1 MMVTVIGAGSFGT
14 AIAQVI
20 SRNSDRV
27 CLMARRPEAAEAIN
41 RTHENSAYHPGVK
54 LRENIE
60 AVLMDTSVLRE
71 SEYVFL
77 AVPSGNLRSIVG
89 SLKNCLEDKK
99 IVSCIKG
106 IEHPGLKTMTSVIRE
121 ETDSRTVFSISGP
134 NFADELIRGMTSGI
148 TIGADSRHA
157 EQIAELLRSPTII
170 LDHSENIEGVEFCGI
185 LKNVYAVAMGIL
197 DGQITGENH
206 KYSLLTLCFR
216 EMNWI
221 LNEMG
226 YSELHDR
233 FCGFGDFLLTSTT
246 DKSRNRTLGLML
258 GKKMRL
264 SEDSTI
270 TIESLRSIRAIRDL
284 TEGLDLPVLEMVY
297 RTMQEPE
304 NVNIYIRDFQERVSR
319 PELHGPADE

>member
-1 MMVTVIGAGSFGT
+1 MKVTVIGAGSFGT
-14 AIAQVI
+14 AISQVLAI
-20 SRNSDRV
+20 NTEKV
-27 CLMARRPEAAEAIN
+27 HLMARRPQIADTIN
-41 RTHENSAYHPGVK
+41 KKHENTAYHPGVK

-60 AVLMDTSVLRE
+60 AVLMDRNEIIDE

-77 AVPSGNLRSIVG
+77 AVPSGNLRKILR
-89 SLKNCLEDKK
+89 SLESNLEDKK

-106 IEHPGLKTMTSVIRE
+106 IEHPSLKPMSSVIRE
-121 ETDSRTVFSISGP
+121 ETGSTTVFSISGP
-134 NFADELIRGMTSGI
+134 NFADELIRGITSGI
-148 TIGADSRHA
+148 TIGADASYA
-157 EQIAELLRSPTII
+157 DEISGLLRAPGII

-206 KYSLLTLCFR
+206 RYSLLTLCFR
-216 EMNWI
+216 EMTHI

-226 YSELHDR
+226 YGELHDR
-233 FCGFGDFLLTSTT
+233 FCGFGDFLLTAST

-270 TIESLRSIRAIRDL
+270 TIESLRSIKAIREL
-284 TEGLDLPVLEMVY
+284 TDDIDLPVLEMVH
-297 RTMQEPE
+297 RTMEEPE
-304 NVNIYIRDFQERVSR
+304 KVNIYIREFQDRIFRGMEF
-319 PELHGPADE
+319 

>member
-14 AIAQVI
+14 AIAQVL
-20 SRNSDRV
+20 SWNAERV
-27 CLMARRPEAAEAIN
+27 RLMARRSEVVENIN
-41 RTHENSAYHPGVK
+41 RTRENSAYHPGVK
-54 LRENIE
+54 LRDNIE
-60 AVLMDTSVLRE
+60 ATLMDGSVLEE
-71 SEYVFL
+71 SEYVFM
-77 AVPSGNLRSIVG
+77 AVPSGNLRSIVR
-89 SLKNCLEDKK
+89 SMNSSLEDKK

-106 IEHPGLKTMTSVIRE
+106 IEHPGLKTMSSVIRE
-121 ETDSRTVFSISGP
+121 ETGSRTVFSISGP

-148 TIGADSRHA
+148 TVGASTRYA
-157 EQIAELLRSPTII
+157 REIAGLLKSPRII
-170 LDHSENIEGVEFCGI
+170 LDHSENVEGVEFCGI

-206 KYSLLTLCFR
+206 RHSLLTLCFR
-216 EMNWI
+216 EMNLI

-226 YSELHDR
+226 YGELHDR

-270 TIESLRSIRAIRDL
+270 TIESLRSIRAIREL
-284 TEGLDLPVLEMVY
+284 TEGLELPVLEMVY

-304 NVNIYIRDFQERVSR
+304 NVNLYIREFQDRISR
-319 PELHGPADE
+319 PEF

>member
-1 MMVTVIGAGSFGT
+1 MIVSIIGAGSFGT

-20 SRNSDRV
+20 SWNAEKV
-27 CLMARRPEAAEAIN
+27 YLMARRPEAVDAIN
-41 RTHENSAYHPGVK
+41 RTHENSTYHPGVK

-60 AVLMDTSVLRE
+60 AVLMDGSVLE
-71 SEYVFL
+71 QSDYIFL
-77 AVPSGNLRSIVG
+77 AVPSGNLRSIVR
-89 SLKNCLEDKK
+89 SLNSSLRNKK

-106 IEHPGLKTMTSVIRE
+106 IEHPGLKTMTSIIRE
-121 ETDSRTVFSISGP
+121 ETESRTVFSISGP

-148 TIGADSRHA
+148 TIGSDSRHA
-157 EQIAELLRSPTII
+157 GELADLLRSPAII
-170 LDHSENIEGVEFCGI
+170 LDHSENVEGVEFCGI

-206 KYSLLTLCFR
+206 RHSLLTLCFR
-216 EMNWI
+216 EMNCI

-270 TIESLRSIRAIRDL
+270 TIESLRSIRAIREL
-284 TEGLDLPVLEMVY
+284 TEGLDLPVLELVY
-297 RTMQEPE
+297 RTMQDPE
-304 NVNIYIRDFQERVSR
+304 NVNIYIRDFQDRISR
-319 PELHGPADE
+319 PEF